1 MTPMATI
8 PTKKTDEIPDASL
21 TQGPSDKRR
30 QIVTKRYDE
39 DEKKQKRFRW
49 EFFRRSKVYQ
59 DFKAGKIGPERF
71 LRSFPNYRIFRP
83 LNLSIKELEEGKD
96 EFLNELR
103 KVVAG
108 VPSIEV
114 VYGSGKGTKSVG
126 LNYLARN
133 DQYLRSIAKWRK
145 QHPDRFKK
153 HGRFFSLLNAV
164 HKEDKTIQIK
174 IRLNRKKGNILKD
187 INSLIDFIEEEAKYR
202 KFNLKGLKPHW
213 DEYEKYLRVYDL
225 KKGNP
230 RLTWSEI
237 AKEIFPDEVEKH
249 VSPHKQQIKMLVT
262 QTAKDKVRYYW
273 NRANIMI
280 NKGGWKEI

>member
-1 MTPMATI
+1 M
-8 PTKKTDEIPDASL
+8 KRDDEEKT
-21 TQGPSDKRR
+21 
-30 QIVTKRYDE
+30 
-39 DEKKQKRFRW
+39 QKRFRW

-59 DFKAGKIGPERF
+59 DYKAGKIGPERM

-83 LNLSIKELEEGKD
+83 LYLSIQELEEGKD
-96 EFLNELR
+96 EFLNELK

-114 VYGSGKGTKSVG
+114 IYGSGKGVKSVA

-133 DQYLRSIAKWRK
+133 EQYFRSIDNWRK
-145 QHPDRFKK
+145 KRTDQFSK

-174 IRLNRKKGNILKD
+174 IHLNRKKENILKD
-187 INSLIDFIEEEAKYR
+187 IHSLIDFIAKEAKYR
-202 KFNLKGLKPHW
+202 KFNLKRPKPHW

-225 KKGNP
+225 KKEHP
-230 RLTWSEI
+230 TLTWSEI
-237 AKEIFPDEVEKH
+237 AKDILPDEIEKH
-249 VSPHKQQIKMLVT
+249 VSPHKQQIKILAT